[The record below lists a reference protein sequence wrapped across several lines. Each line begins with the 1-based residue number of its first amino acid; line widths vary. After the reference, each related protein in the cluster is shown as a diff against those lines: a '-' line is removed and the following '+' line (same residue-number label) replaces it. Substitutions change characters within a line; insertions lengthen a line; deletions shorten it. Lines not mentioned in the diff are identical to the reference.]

1 MSLSDRMRIR
11 PVLYPTVLLLVAV
24 LDLVVSAGHGRE
36 SAVAGQVSIWAAGRP
51 LIAATVVGL
60 GITWALGLLM
70 GDRDMAGLV
79 AALLIVRLLT
89 DTESIVMTLAFLV
102 IFACGFW
109 TALRVLSA
117 RRRHG
122 ARRSWRTVTRAGNA
136 VAAIL
141 VVALGIEAIQYGQVQ
156 TIAHDL
162 VAESPLRPV
171 AATAALAA
179 DVPDVYLILLD
190 GHPRQDMLQERFGID
205 TSGFTEAL
213 EARGF
218 AVAAQSRSNYPSTEL
233 TLASMFGGFS
243 AARDDRATDLRRLID
258 EGPIVDAFRTAG
270 YRITAFATGFE
281 SMAMRGAD
289 RFIDSGQLNE
299 VEWNLL
305 FRSVAGHAISLV
317 APQVEPDQHYDRI
330 VSTFDTLEVEVA
342 TAPDRPRL
350 VFAHIASPHSPQV
363 FGPDGERLD
372 VGPMDMPFYDQYEY
386 ELLGHDEFGR
396 RLAGQVAY
404 IDHRVVRVVD
414 RIVAAD
420 PAAVIVVFSDHGLR
434 LTPPTDTSDTD
445 VRTANLL
452 AVRSPGRTGMIHD
465 RSTLVNVLPRI
476 LRAYTGSGPA
486 DVPETIYD
494 RRADGTFFEFERPD

>member
-363 FGPDGERLD
+363 FG
-372 VGPMDMPFYDQYEY
+372 
-386 ELLGHDEFGR
+386 R